1 MIDNEENRTDKLLM
15 TVVEEKRDNTLYT
28 VAEVARMMKLHPQTL
43 KTWRMYG
50 KGPPFVKIGK
60 RIGYRHVDV
69 IQFIQSRICHNNR
82 EAEALEEAGL

>member
-1 MIDNEENRTDKLLM
+1 MIDNAEIRTHKVRM
-15 TVVEEKRDNTLYT
+15 TVIEEKRENTLYT

-43 KTWRMYG
+43 KQWRMDG

-69 IQFIQSRICHNNR
+69 IEFIQSRICRNNK
-82 EAEALEEAGL
+82 EAEAIVEAGL